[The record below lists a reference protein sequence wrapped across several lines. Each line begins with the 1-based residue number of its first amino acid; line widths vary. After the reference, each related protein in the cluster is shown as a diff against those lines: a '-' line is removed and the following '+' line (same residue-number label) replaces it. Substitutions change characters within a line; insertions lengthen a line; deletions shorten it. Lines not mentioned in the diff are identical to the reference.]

1 MAAIKTTHLLIFTR
15 QFASMISS
23 RLQLVEVLKNL
34 ARETPQRPLRRAIEE
49 ISDDVQ
55 RGIDFGDALAYF
67 PRIFDEIYV
76 NVVRAGM
83 ESGQLDDS
91 LNQMAVYLER
101 LDEIRRKVRGA
112 LSYPIFMF
120 LAFFGVFNGMVTF
133 ILPRFEKMFKTFD
146 SELPLPT
153 TMMLNIGE
161 FYTSNWHFIFLA
173 IFSAIAAFVLWISNE
188 AGRRIW
194 DQLKLSIPVVGRI
207 WRMGALSRFLRTMA
221 VQVHNTVPLLDSL
234 RLSASASGN
243 AYIEGIIL
251 DIADEIERGS
261 GIAATF
267 REYDVFS
274 GIVLQMITAG
284 EEAGILDEMLLSAAT
299 YFDSMLADQIETATS
314 LINPILTVVIGAG
327 ISAMMLAAFLP
338 VLNPPTM

>member
-1 MAAIKTTHLLIFTR
+1 
-15 QFASMISS
+15 
-23 RLQLVEVLKNL
+23 
-34 ARETPQRPLRRAIEE
+34 
-49 ISDDVQ
+49 
-55 RGIDFGDALAYF
+55 
-67 PRIFDEIYV
+67 
-76 NVVRAGM
+76 
-83 ESGQLDDS
+83 
-91 LNQMAVYLER
+91 
-101 LDEIRRKVRGA
+101 
-112 LSYPIFMF
+112 
-120 LAFFGVFNGMVTF
+120 
-133 ILPRFEKMFKTFD
+133 
-146 SELPLPT
+146 
-153 TMMLNIGE
+153 
-161 FYTSNWHFIFLA
+161 
-173 IFSAIAAFVLWISNE
+173 
-188 AGRRIW
+188 
-194 DQLKLSIPVVGRI
+194 
-207 WRMGALSRFLRTMA
+207 MGALSRFLRTMA

-243 AYIEGIIL
+243 AYIEAIIL